1 MTPTEYRSIRLASE
15 AGTTTLTLAR
25 PQVRNALDHAMM
37 VEIERAITMIGSD
50 PDIRVLVI
58 RGEGGHFCAGGDL
71 NAMANPPAASANGD
85 DPTLDMYRR
94 YGDVLEAIDR
104 LPFAV
109 VSVVE
114 GTCVGG
120 GAGMAAAS
128 DFVLAS
134 DQSRFGLPEPRHG
147 FIPSQ
152 VIPSLVRRI
161 GLAATRRIAVTAQ
174 VIDAA
179 EALRLGLADAVVPE
193 TEMDAALARLLLQLR
208 RNAPRAVAAVK
219 ALVQMAGDRSSGE
232 VLDQGARS
240 LMALLRGPEAKEGIA
255 AFLAKRRPDWDA

>member
-1 MTPTEYRSIRLASE
+1 MTTSKFQSIRLVSE
-15 AGTTTLTLAR
+15 AGMTTLTLAR
-25 PQVRNALDHAMM
+25 PHVRNALDHAMM
-37 VEIERAITMIGSD
+37 VEIDHAISMIASD
-50 PDIRVLVI
+50 PNIRVMVI

-85 DPTLDMYRR
+85 DPTLNMYRS

-104 LPFAV
+104 LPFVV

-134 DQSRFGLPEPRHG
+134 VDARFGLPEPRHG

-152 VIPSLVRRI
+152 VIPAMVRRI
-161 GLAATRRIAVTAQ
+161 GLSATRRIAVAAQ
-174 VIDAA
+174 VIDAS
-179 EALRLGLADAVVPE
+179 EALRLGLVDLVVPR
-193 TEMDAALARLLLQLR
+193 TELDDALAKLLLQLR

-219 ALVQMAGDRSSGE
+219 ALVQMTGTRSSAE
-232 VLDQGARS
+232 VLDEGARS
-240 LMALLRGPEAKEGIA
+240 LVALLRGPEAREGIG
-255 AFLAKRRPDWDA
+255 AFLAKRRPSWDA